1 MPEHPTVWR
10 TANSIDHLFMAAYMV
25 ARARTL
31 EHASRTVR
39 LLGQRDHLFTET
51 ALLERE
57 VAILRSHRCRRP
69 PKQRPHYTPE
79 ERAQI
84 LSLMA
89 LRHWSPKKTAER
101 FGLHPNTVRNW
112 LDAIDGDR
120 EGRIGAPP
128 WNKLHQSVRWL
139 VKEIRTLCPEPEF
152 GSRTIVRHIVRAG
165 VAISRSSV
173 RRILQE
179 ETANRPTPTRRER
192 VTEAPNHLQHPMQPH
207 QVWHLD
213 LTELRV
219 LWMRFEIAVI
229 IDGFTRKIIAERIF
243 NRRPTTDDLASL
255 LRKVTEASRPRF
267 LITDHG
273 SQFRSRFRR
282 AVHGLGIEHIRCS
295 VGHWQLNAKL
305 ERVNRTL
312 KDWAHGAMLIPS
324 TKAVQNRIDSFT
336 EWFNEHRPHAAHGIR
351 TPVEAEAGSRLI
363 TPVHYAQRGTIEP
376 CIRVTRTHHRGDPR
390 LVITCIVV
398 EERRF
403 DAA

>member
-10 TANSIDHLFMAAYMV
+10 TAHSIAHLFMAAYMA

-31 EHASRTVR
+31 EHASWAVR

-57 VAILRSHRCRRP
+57 LTILRSHRCRRP
-69 PKQRPHYTPE
+69 PKQRRHFTPE

-89 LRHWSPKKTAER
+89 LRHWSLRKTAER

-112 LDAIDGDR
+112 LDAIDGER

-139 VKEIRTLCPEPEF
+139 VKEIRTLCPEPDF
-152 GSRTIVRHIVRAG
+152 GSRTIVRHILRAG

-179 ETANRPTPTRRER
+179 ETSDRPAPTRRER
-192 VTEAPNHLQHPMQPH
+192 MTEAPNHLQHPSQPH
-207 QVWHLD
+207 PVWHLD
-213 LTELRV
+213 LTDMRV
-219 LWMRFEIAVI
+219 LWMRFDIAVI
-229 IDGFTRKIIAERIF
+229 IDGFTRKVIAARVF
-243 NRRPTTDDLASL
+243 NRRPRTDDLVSL
-255 LRKVTEASRPRF
+255 LGVVTGDNRPRF
-267 LITDHG
+267 LVTDNG
-273 SQFRSRFRR
+273 SQFRARFR
-282 AVHGLGIEHIRCS
+282 ASVHAFGIEHVRCS

-312 KDWAHGAMLIPS
+312 KDWAHGAMLTPS
-324 TKAVQNRIDSFT
+324 TSAMQQRIDAFV
-336 EWFNEHRPHAAHGIR
+336 EWFNEYRPYAANGIR
-351 TPVEAEAGSRLI
+351 TPLEAEEGMRPI
-363 TPVHYAQRGTIEP
+363 TPVRFTERGTIQP

-390 LVITCIVV
+390 LVIPRIIV
-398 EERRF
+398 EERRL

>member
-1 MPEHPTVWR
+1 M
-10 TANSIDHLFMAAYMV
+10 
-25 ARARTL
+25 
-31 EHASRTVR
+31 
-39 LLGQRDHLFTET
+39 
-51 ALLERE
+51 LERE
-57 VAILRSHRCRRP
+57 LAILHSHRCRRP

-112 LDAIDGDR
+112 LDAIAGDR
-120 EGRIGAPP
+120 KGHIGAPP

-179 ETANRPTPTRRER
+179 ERGERPTPTHRER
-192 VTEAPNHLQHPMQPH
+192 FTEAPNHLQHPTQPH
-207 QVWHLD
+207 EVWHLD
-213 LTELRV
+213 LTGLRV

-229 IDGFTRKIIAERIF
+229 IDGFTRKIIAARVF
-243 NRRPTTDDLASL
+243 SRRPTTDDLVSL
-255 LRKVTEASRPRF
+255 LRGVAEGNRPRF

-273 SQFRSRFRR
+273 SQFRVRFRR
-282 AVHGLGIEHIRCS
+282 AVHELGIEYVRCS

-312 KDWAHGAMLIPS
+312 KDWAHGAMLFPS
-324 TKAVQNRIDSFT
+324 TSAVQRRVDAFV

-351 TPVEAEAGSRLI
+351 TPVEAEVASRPI
-363 TPVHYAQRGTIEP
+363 APVRYAERGTILP

-390 LVITCIVV
+390 LAIPRIVV